1 MPSRPAVLASAGR
14 PLAELVSTPSAAR
27 LVVRPADVG
36 GPVAWQVLVRD
47 GVLHEVVPG
56 AACAAGTSVG
66 PGLRAA
72 LVASRVPSRAI
83 VTARTAAW
91 IHTGSGT
98 SEVLDLAC
106 SAGRHRPDRPPGA
119 RLWQAPL
126 LLPDTVRVG
135 PLRVTDLT
143 RTVVELVLHDGDEH
157 LVVALARHGADL
169 VAARRAVQA
178 RPRAATRAVAMS
190 TLATATA
197 RLRSEPLPSP

>member
-1 MPSRPAVLASAGR
+1 MSSRPAVLASPGR
-14 PLAELVSTPSAAR
+14 TLAELVSNHPGAR

-36 GPVAWQVLVRD
+36 GPAAWQVLVRD
-47 GVLHEVVPG
+47 GVLREVVSG
-56 AACAAGTSVG
+56 AACAAGTTVG
-66 PGLRAA
+66 PDLRAA
-72 LVASRVPSRAI
+72 LVAPRVPSRAI

-98 SEVLDLAC
+98 PDVLDLAC

-126 LLPDTVRVG
+126 LLPDTVRIG
-135 PLRVTDLT
+135 PLQVTDPT
-143 RTVVELVLHDGDEH
+143 RTVVELVLHDGEEH

-178 RPRAATRAVAMS
+178 RPRAATRAVALA
-190 TLATATA
+190 TLAAATA
-197 RLRSEPLPSP
+197 RLRSDPLPSP